1 MHYGHPGVVTDTM
14 VDGRFLMRD
23 RVLTTIDERAAITEA
38 QAATDAM
45 WQRFDTEDRHV
56 PLPATDPV

>member
-1 MHYGHPGVVTDTM
+1 M